1 MNAKQ
6 LIVLQAICL
15 VAILATIGTLFES
28 RTATI
33 IFATALFVF
42 ARCSVYIS
50 THSAHL
56 LRELE
61 REKELCKA
69 KR

>member
-50 THSAHL
+50 AHSAQL

>member
-1 MNAKQ
+1 
-6 LIVLQAICL
+6 

-50 THSAHL
+50 THSARL

-69 KR
+69 KE

>member
-50 THSAHL
+50 AHSARL

-61 REKELCKA
+61 REKGLCKA

>member
-6 LIVLQAICL
+6 LIALQAICL

-28 RTATI
+28 RTATT

-50 THSAHL
+50 THSARL

-69 KR
+69 NR